1 MSNINLKGMKK
12 RKHLVFEIILLLVVL
27 VLFTLCVSVY
37 STNKK
42 QQGQIVRENQSKW
55 TGIYEMT
62 QKVEMHFVNSEDWT
76 QVEDLRLYVN
86 GIVYYD
92 GIQTIEPQ
100 FRLNFLTLYYDT
112 FFRTLCVED
121 ERIKGYEEEGFQL
134 FSNMNK
140 ELKQISK
147 SVLDKIDRG
156 ENFLDPKSEE
166 YKETSKEL
174 QEFCKKYENAV
185 DEFYEKVNNG
195 SI

>member
-1 MSNINLKGMKK
+1 MKK